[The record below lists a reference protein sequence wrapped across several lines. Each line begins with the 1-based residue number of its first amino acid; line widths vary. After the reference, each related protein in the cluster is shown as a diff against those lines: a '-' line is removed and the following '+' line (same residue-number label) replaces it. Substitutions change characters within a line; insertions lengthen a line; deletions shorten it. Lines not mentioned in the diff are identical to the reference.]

1 MQKRLYWT
9 HILRSPP
16 FHYNHCEVFFF
27 KHKYTR
33 NIMNITYSKVKK
45 KARSRLFKPQQIY
58 LFIVNKQFKRVSTI
72 YHIAN
77 IFLNY
82 YYPR

>member
-1 MQKRLYWT
+1 
-9 HILRSPP
+9 
-16 FHYNHCEVFFF
+16 
-27 KHKYTR
+27 
-33 NIMNITYSKVKK
+33 MNITYSKVKK

-72 YHIAN
+72 IHIVN